1 MKRFLSLPLAIFI
14 LTACPVVTEAGPL
27 KVHGIFASN
36 MVLQRDKPIVVWGWA
51 EPGKSVSVLL
61 GKDQADAMA
70 AGDKGRWE
78 VTFPARGASAEP
90 QAMVVTT
97 GSEKVERANTAI
109 ATCGS

>member
-51 EPGKSVSVLL
+51 EPGKSVSVVL
-61 GKDQADAMA
+61 GKDQAEATA

-78 VTFPARGASAEP
+78 VTFRRAGPARNRRPWS
-90 QAMVVTT
+90 
-97 GSEKVERANTAI
+97 
-109 ATCGS
+109 